1 MSVILIFALF
11 VLGKGKKGHR
21 LVIILLLQSL
31 MLLMNIIRLLNT
43 YFIKKTVKTLMTQI
57 GIRCVFLTLEN
68 QDGFYLY
75 IMHIS
80 PKFKQQHNVSKP
92 EH

>member
-11 VLGKGKKGHR
+11 VLGKGRKGHR

-31 MLLMNIIRLLNT
+31 MLFVNCIKLLNT
-43 YFIKKTVKTLMTQI
+43 CFIKKTVKTLMTQI
-57 GIRCVFLTLEN
+57 RIRRVFLTLEN
-68 QDGFYLY
+68 QHGFYLY

-80 PKFKQQHNVSKP
+80 PKFKQQHNGSKH